1 MPYLQLP
8 NKQYIEVTPGIS
20 YEEALARAKERFPE
34 LYGKGQ
40 GFVERMG
47 RAAMRGIEQPIESLA
62 GLGLGARAAV
72 GDTEGAQRQMESIKR
87 EAAEE
92 AKRPQGL
99 TVEQLQ
105 DIYRTQGLGSMLGK
119 VPAYIGEQVL
129 QNAPSMA
136 GPLAAGAYGTA
147 AAGPIGGLAAGIG
160 TYGLQQLGSF
170 MQRQAAEKQRAEEL
184 EPGKAALTAAAT
196 APLGFL
202 VDRFALGLGKAG
214 SKAGEA
220 VAREL
225 AARSAGRTVATGAAK
240 SVLSEVPTE
249 LLETAAERYQAGLSL
264 TDDKAKSEYIN
275 TVAGTVAA
283 TGPMGGAAAY
293 RQRGQAQ
300 EQIGELDNA
309 RRIQDQ
315 ILQQEQQ
322 RQQEQAAERQKT
334 IQGLPS
340 GTQPDLF
347 GEVAGAYTPLPT
359 IAQREADEQAKRE
372 EEESR
377 PRVLDTYRRASQAFD
392 DIGARMQAATEKGDM
407 ETVAKLTPQYNFL
420 KNAVASLAKQS
431 KDVGFTKE
439 DMQTAVQG
447 PQALTGQASALE
459 KAVQKAA
466 DKGDFDTV
474 QKLYPK
480 LQQIRTQQ
488 EAATGQGGL
497 FDPEQMRARYEQEA
511 EAVQGQYFQP
521 DMFAAQPQDQ
531 ASQEILNYQDTLA
544 KEKVQRARDAW
555 NAERKQRFADMQ
567 LDETSEQA
575 QQLLKAAPL
584 ESILAGQ
591 RRALNENTF
600 TDVQKKRLNKIH
612 TEIAKAKQTNDSAK
626 LKALYDELKEISP
639 RQGQTRTF
647 LTTQQRAIDNG
658 IITKD
663 AQEMLGLNIPDSAF
677 SLLTDEERAQDRAG
691 RAARQEELRDQKEQ
705 AAVKVRT
712 TPEDALQQ
720 EEMIALE
727 AVTNDTYATEDNLR
741 EAYRVGRETNNDAL
755 AAEANALMQE
765 KFGKAAGTKLDTS
778 FIDLRHNRGLN
789 LNDKRQADSAI
800 KALDARIEELEQ
812 QRKTEFPSLELTA
825 ENEAGQPI
833 LTADGKRLVGVE
845 ASLSVLKQLREYA
858 QQTQDPGLQKQ
869 RARYLAD
876 QQAKEREAALFDL
889 ANIIDSLRKGEF
901 TGSTRKTA
909 RRKAR
914 ALISRVVDASIKEA
928 DYRRQEFDR
937 PAATTDEK
945 LKTAEAITTRL
956 QTLVDHAKT
965 RAVGKELELRTAI
978 YEALKRRAPISEIRK
993 IARELRALRRS
1004 KKDVVEAQQS
1014 RLEELQTAINE
1025 AIARKA
1031 PASELKKLY
1040 DEMKALRPRQDV
1052 IKRGMT
1058 IANERTG
1065 ELAGLRSF
1073 VADVTNKLAFPTKEA
1088 PKGRVVKGE
1097 FTLKPSPAEIKPA
1110 VNAEQQQA
1118 DIDQRIKEMRDEAD
1132 TYANE
1137 QRRLQKQFETTDD
1150 LQKKKALLVE
1160 GQKYNSLLKELDGK
1174 VRRLLKQSNVGPRPG
1189 TADITDLFKLSSRDL
1204 AAQRTVYVEE
1214 QKQVVLQRLK
1224 DVKQK
1229 INEEIE
1235 TSRDVI
1241 AALEKARRGLL
1252 PDVADAG
1259 VSADVAA
1266 KYEKLSKEIEGQ
1278 QALLEAISDPK
1289 YVATVAKA
1297 DKKLQFAVDLLRRYE
1312 DMLRQATGAKRLT
1325 KLQSLIEQQEANAA
1339 EAVTE
1344 RQDSLADQL
1353 DKAVEPRVISKT
1365 TVTTETMRVKKAP
1378 KITGLSAVERAIE
1391 DKKYEA
1397 YRIGV
1402 QLELNKKEAMRGAP
1416 PPARLSAAQR
1426 LLYSKRLD
1434 LLDQIDA
1441 LVKKAPENAELAGIE
1456 KEIEEKKQEVHA
1468 IGAQLGLDKKQSMRG
1483 GATPAGLSATQRRLN
1498 SKRLDLLEQ
1507 IDTLRSRA
1515 VINVPSKKTEV
1526 AGVAKEAQKPTA
1538 TEKQQDAAQQL
1549 YNKLIARRR
1558 LVMASLKEDLTD
1570 SARKTRDAERKALNE
1585 RIAKLEEN
1593 AAARGYALETTFRAP
1608 AAETLAAQAEA
1619 VRSGLAASERKP
1631 VSRSAPFKT
1640 GSEEQRAE
1648 KEQKRKRGRKAK
1660 TPEDFLTDPDVSEH
1674 DSMAAADY
1682 IKHGNIQGREASIAD
1697 RGVDTKEAQAVADRV
1712 KAKLPEGINLVYAAT
1727 PKQIPAAM
1735 MRGLEQQGMDP
1746 ATLKGAVFP
1755 DGSVLVIGEHHKTVQ
1770 DLEETFAHELI
1781 GHYGV
1786 DTVLGPKEMKALV
1799 DRLFAKG
1806 DKYVYELAEA
1816 LGVYSQVS
1824 QTQQEAK
1831 DRGMSIEDQRMAVV
1845 REMIAHAAEGR
1856 RVAPGMVDRVK
1867 QFVKDIVSAV
1877 RGFFKRFGM
1886 DSLVK
1891 QDTKYIYNLIKQAE
1905 RDLATSRLGV
1915 YTSPNGETA
1924 FRFGAAKMPAG
1935 FEKVQEFDQKIIAQ
1949 GRGLADR
1956 IRSTG
1961 LLGAKVT
1968 YVDQLAAWEE
1978 LAKNMG
1984 DRNAGMQ
1991 MMYYFQK
1998 SLDLLPM
2005 ASASAY
2011 VGNLKL
2017 SETQPGVFTIAAEK
2031 GPSLRSVDEKLKPLL
2046 KMGFNAE
2053 GANRLFTAYMAS
2065 LRGEVEGYNKLQ
2077 YSPDKIA
2084 LIKDAVAAIRA
2095 NKEVKAVLDDARADY
2110 NAYNK
2115 GLIDFLEQSGAIT
2128 PAAAK
2133 EMRSKRDYIPYYRA
2147 TRDGVL
2153 ELFLD
2158 PAHPVKVGNLKDSPH
2173 LQKLVGGDE
2182 QILDYFTSSMQN
2194 TLLLTDMSLRN
2205 LAIKNA
2211 AFTMNKMGLVEMLQR
2226 NGKEY
2231 GIRNGPGP
2239 QSADV
2244 LRFKDKGE
2252 DKHIVLKT
2260 EGTAFEGIPVDLLAK
2275 GLEGV
2280 SITVPDWLK
2289 MLALPAKVLRKG
2301 VTLNPLYPYYQL
2313 FKDSLAM
2320 GATRGNSYSH
2330 TINVL
2335 SGMKNYVNSKKMMEE
2350 LQGKGIVSGQMFTG
2364 NMEDVAQFRRQ
2375 ILKGQGPIHAAM
2387 AWQESRA
2394 LSADA
2399 AVRKM
2404 LFDSYI
2410 KQGLNERDA
2419 EYMTI
2424 TAMPYNRKGLSPGLR
2439 YLSHM
2444 IPFFNAQIVG
2454 LHSLYQGLRGKSLME
2469 DKLQMKK
2476 KLWTSGMMM
2485 GLSTLIY
2492 ASMVGDE
2499 DWYKKMPLETR
2510 MRNWLIKLPDIEE
2523 PIAIPI
2529 PFEFGILFKGLWEGA
2544 YLGMFNSSPEGKKV
2558 REAVKGILVNTIPGG
2573 AMPVPT
2579 AALPLLELKANKSF
2593 FNDAPIESTRDLD
2606 VAPDQRFGDGTSEL
2620 AKSLGETTGMSP
2632 KQIDHLIRG
2641 YTGPMGVAVAALVSA
2656 FTGSESAAAAP
2667 EKTLSKYPVLGQ
2679 LFKNAE
2685 GNELVD
2691 LAMDTLK
2698 EAEQMNKTYTRM
2710 MERGDTEK
2718 AQAYLEQNIDTIAKG
2733 KMAGKL
2739 VQVLGQFAAAERSI
2753 VADKE
2758 MTPIEKRDRI
2768 KELRQTR
2775 SRIAEN
2781 FQQAAM
2787 SGG

>member
-1 MPYLQLP
+1 MPLIELP
-8 NKQYIEVTPGIS
+8 NKKYFRVPEGLTD
-20 YEEALARAKERFPE
+20 EEALARAKERFPE

-40 GFVERMG
+40 GFIERMG
-47 RAAMRGIEQPIESLA
+47 RAALRGIEEPFQSLA

-72 GDTEGAQRQMESIKR
+72 GDTEGAQRQMEGIKSR
-87 EAAEE
+87 LAEE
-92 AKRPQGL
+92 AKGPQGL

-136 GPLAAGAYGTA
+136 GPLAAGAAGTSV
-147 AAGPIGGLAAGIG
+147 AGPIGGLAAGIG

-214 SKAGEA
+214 EKAGEA
-220 VAREL
+220 VVREL
-225 AARSAGRTVATGAAK
+225 AARSTGRTVATGAAK

-264 TDDKAKSEYIN
+264 TDEKAKSEYIN
-275 TVAGTVAA
+275 TIAGTVAA
-283 TGPMGGAAAY
+283 TGPMGAGFAY
-293 RQRGQAQ
+293 RERGQAQ
-300 EQIGELDNA
+300 EQVKALDNA
-309 RRIQDQ
+309 KRIQEQ

-322 RQQEQAAERQKT
+322 RQQERAAEQRAT
-334 IQGLPS
+334 IQGLPV

-347 GEVAGAYTPLPT
+347 GEVAGAYSPLPT
-359 IAQREADEQAKRE
+359 TAQREAAEQAKRE
-372 EEESR
+372 EEELR

-407 ETVAKLTPQYNFL
+407 ATVAKLTPQYNFL

-431 KDVGFTKE
+431 KEVGYTKE
-439 DMQTAVQG
+439 DMQIAVQG
-447 PQALTGQASALE
+447 PQALTGQVAALE

-497 FDPEQMRARYEQEA
+497 FDPAQMRARYEQEA
-511 EAVQGQYFQP
+511 EEIQGQYFQP

-531 ASQEILNYQDTLA
+531 TSQELLAYQDTLA
-544 KEKVQRARDAW
+544 KEKVQRAREAW
-555 NAERKQRFADMQ
+555 NAERKQRLADMQ
-567 LDETSEQA
+567 IDETSEQA
-575 QQLLKAAPL
+575 KQMLATSPMEA
-584 ESILAGQ
+584 ILAGQ
-591 RRALNENTF
+591 KRALNEF
-600 TDVQKKRLNKIH
+600 TWTPEQKKRLDEIH
-612 TEIAKAKQTNDSAK
+612 TEISKAKKKNDSIK
-626 LKALYDELKEISP
+626 LQKLYEELKNMQP

-663 AQEMLGLNIPDSAF
+663 AQEMLGLDIPDSAF
-677 SLLTDEERAQDRAG
+677 SLLTDEERAQDRAA
-691 RAARQEELRDQKEQ
+691 RAARQEKLREQKEKFELDEIL
-705 AAVKVRT
+705 ART
-712 TPEDALQQ
+712 APEEIRQHP
-720 EEMIALE
+720 EMLALE

-741 EAYRVGRETNNDAL
+741 EAYRVGRETKNDAL

-765 KFGKAAGTKLDTS
+765 KFGKPAGTELDTS
-778 FIDLRHNRGLN
+778 FIDLKHNRGLN
-789 LNDKRQADSAI
+789 LNDKRQADAAI
-800 KALDARIEELEQ
+800 KALDARIAELEQ

-825 ENEAGQPI
+825 ENEAGRSV

-901 TGSTRKTA
+901 TGSTKKTA
-909 RRKAR
+909 RRKATM
-914 ALISRVVDASIKEA
+914 LIARIVDATVKEA

-937 PAATTDEK
+937 PAASTEEK
-945 LKTAEAITTRL
+945 LQAAEAITTRL
-956 QTLVDHAKT
+956 QTLVDRAEPKT
-965 RAVGKELELRTAI
+965 NVGAVGQ
-978 YEALKRRAPISEIRK
+978 ALT
-993 IARELRALRRS
+993 
-1004 KKDVVEAQQS
+1004 EAQQA
-1014 RLEELQTAINE
+1014 RLEELQTAIKE
-1025 AIARKA
+1025 ATARKA

-1073 VADVTNKLAFPTKEA
+1073 VADVTNKLAFPPKEA

-1097 FTLKPSPAEIKPA
+1097 RPQLTLTPSPKETKPT
-1110 VNAEQQQA
+1110 VTEEEKQA
-1118 DIDQRIKEMRDEAD
+1118 DIDQRIKEMRNEAD
-1132 TYANE
+1132 TYAGE
-1137 QRRLQKQFETTDD
+1137 QRRLQKEFEATDD
-1150 LQKKKALLVE
+1150 LPKKRLLLIE
-1160 GQKYNSLLKELDGK
+1160 GQKYNNLLKELDGK
-1174 VRRLLKQSNVGPRPG
+1174 VRRLLKQSQVGPRPG
-1189 TADITDLFKLSSRDL
+1189 TADITDMFKLSSKDL

-1224 DVKQK
+1224 NVKQK

-1235 TSRDVI
+1235 ASRDVI

-1312 DMLRQATGAKRLT
+1312 SMLRQATGAKRLT
-1325 KLQSLIEQQEANAA
+1325 KLQSLIEQQEANVL

-1344 RQDSLADQL
+1344 RQESLAEQL
-1353 DKAVEPRVISKT
+1353 DKAVEPRARTKT
-1365 TVTTETMRVKKAP
+1365 VVTTETMRVKKAP
-1378 KITGLSAVERAIE
+1378 AGT
-1391 DKKYEA
+1391 
-1397 YRIGV
+1397 
-1402 QLELNKKEAMRGAP
+1402 
-1416 PPARLSAAQR
+1416 
-1426 LLYSKRLD
+1426 
-1434 LLDQIDA
+1434 
-1441 LVKKAPENAELAGIE
+1441 ELAAIE
-1456 KEIEEKKQEVHA
+1456 KEIEEKKQEVYA
-1468 IGAQLGLDKKQSMRG
+1468 IGAQIGLDKKESMRG
-1483 GATPAGLSATQRRLN
+1483 ASTPAGLSAAQRRLN
-1498 SKRLDLLEQ
+1498 SKRLDLLDQ
-1507 IDTLRSRA
+1507 IADLRSRM
-1515 VINVPSKKTEV
+1515 VVNVPTKKTEV
-1526 AGVAKEAQKPTA
+1526 AGAAKETQKPTA
-1538 TEKQQDAAQQL
+1538 IEKQQDAAQQL
-1549 YNKLIARRR
+1549 YNRLIARRR
-1558 LVMASLKEDLTD
+1558 LVLASLKEELTD
-1570 SARKTRDAERKALNE
+1570 SQRAARDAERKALNAK
-1585 RIAKLEEN
+1585 IAELEKN
-1593 AAARGYALETTFRAP
+1593 AEARGYELEKTFRAP

-1619 VRSGLAASERKP
+1619 VGKGLAAAERKQT
-1631 VSRSAPFKT
+1631 SRSRPLAT

-1648 KEQKRKRGRKAK
+1648 RAQKRGRKAK

-1682 IKHGNIQGREASIAD
+1682 IKHGNIQGREASSAD
-1697 RGVDTKEAQAVADRV
+1697 RGIDAQEAQVIADRV
-1712 KAKLPEGINLVYAAT
+1712 KAKLPQGINLVYAAT

-1735 MRGLEQQGMDP
+1735 LRSLEQQGMDP

-1755 DGSVLVIGEHHKTVQ
+1755 DGSVLVIGEHHKTTQ

-1806 DKYVYELAEA
+1806 DKYVAELAQA
-1816 LGVYSQVS
+1816 LGVDAQVS

-1905 RDLATSRLGV
+1905 RDLAASRLGV

-1924 FRFGAAKMPAG
+1924 FRFGGAKMPAG

-1949 GRGLADR
+1949 SKGLADR

-2017 SETQPGVFTIAAEK
+2017 SETEPGVYTIAAEK

-2077 YSPDKIA
+2077 YSPEKIA

-2115 GLIDFLEQSGAIT
+2115 GLINFLEQSGAIT
-2128 PAAAK
+2128 PQAAND
-2133 EMRSKRDYIPYYRA
+2133 MRSKRDYIPYYRA

-2173 LQKLVGGDE
+2173 LHKLVGGDE

-2194 TLLLTDMSLRN
+2194 TLLLTDLSLRN
-2205 LAIKNA
+2205 MAIKNA
-2211 AFTMNKMGLVEMLQR
+2211 AFTMNKLGLVDAYVDKS
-2226 NGKEY
+2226 GKKH
-2231 GIRNGPGP
+2231 GIRKGPGP

-2260 EGTAFEGIPVDLLAK
+2260 EGTAFEGIPVDLLSK

-2280 SITVPDWLK
+2280 AITVPDWLK
-2289 MLALPAKVLRKG
+2289 LMALPAKVLRKG

-2313 FKDSLAM
+2313 FKDSMAM

-2335 SGMKNYVNSKKMMEE
+2335 SGMKNYINSKKMMEE
-2350 LQGKGIVSGQMFTG
+2350 LQSKGIVSGQMFTG

-2375 ILKGQGPIHAAM
+2375 ILKGQGPIHSAM

-2454 LHSLYQGLRGKSLME
+2454 LHSLYQGMRGKTLME

-2476 KLWTSGMMM
+2476 KLWTSGMML

-2510 MRNWLIKLPDIEE
+2510 MRNWLIKLPDIDE

-2529 PFEFGILFKGLWEGA
+2529 PFEFGILFKGLFEAA
-2544 YLGMFNSSPEGKKV
+2544 YLGMFDSSPEGKKV
-2558 REAVKGILVNTIPGG
+2558 REAVKGVLVNTIPGG

-2593 FNDAPIESTRDLD
+2593 FNDAPIESTRDLA
-2606 VAPDQRFGDGTSEL
+2606 VEPSQRFGDGTSEL
-2620 AKSLGETTGMSP
+2620 AKSLGETTGTSP

-2679 LFKNAE
+2679 LFKTAE

-2698 EAEQMNKTYTRM
+2698 EAEQMNKTYARM
-2710 MERGDTEK
+2710 LERGDTEK
-2718 AQAYLEQNIDTIAKG
+2718 AEMYLEQNLDKIAKG

-2739 VQVLGQFAAAERSI
+2739 VQVLGQFAAAERAI
-2753 VADKE
+2753 IADKE
-2758 MTPIEKRDRI
+2758 MAPIEKRDRI
-2768 KELRQTR
+2768 KELRQNR

>member
-47 RAAMRGIEQPIESLA
+47 RAAMRGIEQPFESLA

-202 VDRFALGLGKAG
+202 VDRFALSLGKAG
-214 SKAGEA
+214 PKAGEEI
-220 VAREL
+220 ARAL

-300 EQIGELDNA
+300 EQVGALDSA

-359 IAQREADEQAKRE
+359 TAQREAAEQAKRE

-392 DIGARMQAATEKGDM
+392 DLGARMQAATEKGDM
-407 ETVAKLTPQYNFL
+407 ATVAKLTPQYNFL
-420 KNAVASLAKQS
+420 KNAVAALAKQS

-447 PQALTGQASALE
+447 PQALTGQAAALE
-459 KAVQKAA
+459 RAVQKAA

-521 DMFAAQPQDQ
+521 DMFASQPQDQ

-575 QQLLKAAPL
+575 QQLVKAAPL
-584 ESILAGQ
+584 ESILVGQGRSLNETTQ
-591 RRALNENTF
+591 RRN
-600 TDVQKKRLNKIH
+600 
-612 TEIAKAKQTNDSAK
+612 
-626 LKALYDELKEISP
+626 
-639 RQGQTRTF
+639 F

-658 IITKD
+658 IITKN

-691 RAARQEELRDQKEQ
+691 RVARQEELRDQKEK
-705 AAVKVRT
+705 AGISART
-712 TPEDALQQ
+712 SPEEVLQQ
-720 EEMIALE
+720 PEMLALE

-778 FIDLRHNRGLN
+778 FVDLQHNRGLN
-789 LNDKRQADSAI
+789 LNDKRQADAAI

-812 QRKTEFPSLELTA
+812 QRKTEFPSLELTT
-825 ENEAGQPI
+825 ENESGQSA

-845 ASLSVLKQLREYA
+845 ASLSVLKQLRDYA

-889 ANIIDSLRKGEF
+889 ANVIDSLRKGEF

-909 RRKAR
+909 RRKSAE
-914 ALISRVVDASIKEA
+914 LISRVVDSSIKEA

-937 PAATTDEK
+937 PAASTDEK
-945 LKTAEAITTRL
+945 LKAAEAITVRL
-956 QTLVDHAKT
+956 QTLVDRAEPKT
-965 RAVGKELELRTAI
+965 TVGAVG
-978 YEALKRRAPISEIRK
+978 EALT
-993 IARELRALRRS
+993 
-1004 KKDVVEAQQS
+1004 EAQQT

-1031 PASELKKLY
+1031 SASELKKLY

-1088 PKGRVVKGE
+1088 IKGRVVKGE
-1097 FTLKPSPAEIKPA
+1097 RPQLTLTPSPKETKPT
-1110 VNAEQQQA
+1110 VTAEQQQT
-1118 DIDQRIKEMRDEAD
+1118 DVDQRIKEMRDEAD

-1137 QRRLQKQFETTDD
+1137 QRRLQKEFEKTDD

-1160 GQKYNSLLKELDGK
+1160 GQKYNNLLKELDGR
-1174 VRRLLKQSNVGPRPG
+1174 VQRLLKQSKVGPRPG
-1189 TADITDLFKLSSRDL
+1189 TADITDMFKLSSKDL

-1229 INEEIE
+1229 INEEME
-1235 TSRDVI
+1235 ASRDVI

-1344 RQDSLADQL
+1344 RQDSLAEQL
-1353 DKAVEPRVISKT
+1353 DKAVEPRARTKT
-1365 TVTTETMRVKKAP
+1365 LVTIETMRVKRAP
-1378 KITGLSAVERAIE
+1378 AGT
-1391 DKKYEA
+1391 
-1397 YRIGV
+1397 
-1402 QLELNKKEAMRGAP
+1402 
-1416 PPARLSAAQR
+1416 
-1426 LLYSKRLD
+1426 
-1434 LLDQIDA
+1434 
-1441 LVKKAPENAELAGIE
+1441 ELAAVE
-1456 KEIEEKKQEVHA
+1456 KEIEEKRQQVHA
-1468 IGAQLGLDKKQSMRG
+1468 IGAQFGLNKKESMSG
-1483 GATPAGLSATQRRLN
+1483 AATPAGLSAAQRRLN
-1498 SKRLDLLEQ
+1498 GKRLDLLEQ
-1507 IDTLRSRA
+1507 IDTLRSRM
-1515 VINVPSKKTEV
+1515 VVNVPSKKTEV
-1526 AGVAKEAQKPTA
+1526 AGVAKTTEKPTT

-1549 YNKLIARRR
+1549 YNRLIARRR
-1558 LVMASLKEDLTD
+1558 LVLASLKEDLTD

-1585 RIAKLEEN
+1585 RITKLEEN
-1593 AAARGYALETTFRAP
+1593 ATARGYTLEATFRAP
-1608 AAETLAAQAEA
+1608 AAETLAAQATA
-1619 VRSGLAASERKP
+1619 VRSGLAAAERKP
-1631 VSRSAPFKT
+1631 TSRSGPLKT
-1640 GSEEQRAE
+1640 GSEEQRE
-1648 KEQKRKRGRKAK
+1648 ERTQKRGRKAK
-1660 TPEDFLTDPDVSEH
+1660 TPEDFLTDPNVSEN

-1682 IKHGNIQGREASIAD
+1682 IKHGNIQGRDASSAD
-1697 RGVDTKEAQAVADRV
+1697 RGVDTVEAQAIADRV

-1735 MRGLEQQGMDP
+1735 LRSLEQQGMDP

-1755 DGSVLVIGEHHKTVQ
+1755 DGSVLVIGEHHKTTQ

-1806 DKYVYELAEA
+1806 DTYVMELAQA
-1816 LGVYSQVS
+1816 LGVYGEVS

-1831 DRGMSIEDQRMAVV
+1831 DRGMSIEDQRMAIV

-1924 FRFGAAKMPAG
+1924 FRFGGAKMPAG

-1956 IRSTG
+1956 IRSTSA
-1961 LLGAKVT
+1961 LGAKVT

-2011 VGNLKL
+2011 VGNLKM
-2017 SETQPGVFTIAAEK
+2017 SETQPGVYTIAAEK

-2077 YSPDKIA
+2077 YSAENIA

-2115 GLIDFLEQSGAIT
+2115 GMINFLEQSGAIT
-2128 PAAAK
+2128 AAAAND
-2133 EMRSKRDYIPYYRA
+2133 MRSKRDYIPYYRA

-2173 LQKLVGGDE
+2173 LQKLVGGNE

-2194 TLLLTDMSLRN
+2194 TLLLTDLSLRN
-2205 LAIKNA
+2205 ISIKNA
-2211 AFTMNKMGLVEMLQR
+2211 AFTMNKLGLVDAG
-2226 NGKEY
+2226 GKKY

-2239 QSADV
+2239 QAADV

-2289 MLALPAKVLRKG
+2289 LLALPAKVLRKG

-2320 GATRGNSYSH
+2320 GATRGNSYSNI
-2330 TINVL
+2330 INL
-2335 SGMKNYVNSKKMMEE
+2335 MSGVKNYVNSKKMMEE
-2350 LQGKGIVSGQMFTG
+2350 LQAKGVVSGQMFTG

-2375 ILKGQGPIHAAM
+2375 ILKGQGPIHSAM

>member
-40 GFVERMG
+40 GFIERMG
-47 RAAMRGIEQPIESLA
+47 RAALRGIEEPFQSLA

-72 GDTEGAQRQMESIKR
+72 GDTEGAQRQMEGIKSR
-87 EAAEE
+87 LAEE
-92 AKRPQGL
+92 AKGPQGL

-119 VPAYIGEQVL
+119 VPAYVGEQVL
-129 QNAPSMA
+129 QTAPSMA

-214 SKAGEA
+214 EKAGEA
-220 VAREL
+220 VVREL
-225 AARSAGRTVATGAAK
+225 AARSTGRTVATGAAK

-264 TDDKAKSEYIN
+264 TDEKAKSEYIN
-275 TVAGTVAA
+275 TIAGTVAA
-283 TGPMGGAAAY
+283 TGPMGAGFAY
-293 RQRGQAQ
+293 RERGQAQ
-300 EQIGELDNA
+300 EQVKALDNA
-309 RRIQDQ
+309 KRIQEQ

-322 RQQEQAAERQKT
+322 RQQERAAEQRAT
-334 IQGLPS
+334 IQGLPV

-347 GEVAGAYTPLPT
+347 GEVAGAYSPLPT
-359 IAQREADEQAKRE
+359 TAQREAAEQAKRE

-407 ETVAKLTPQYNFL
+407 ATVAKLTPQYNFL

-431 KDVGFTKE
+431 KEVGYTKE
-439 DMQTAVQG
+439 DMQIAVQG
-447 PQALTGQASALE
+447 PQALTGQVAALE

-488 EAATGQGGL
+488 EDATGQGGL
-497 FDPEQMRARYEQEA
+497 FDPAQMRARYEQEA
-511 EAVQGQYFQP
+511 EEIQGQYFQP

-531 ASQEILNYQDTLA
+531 TSQELLAYQDTLA
-544 KEKVQRARDAW
+544 KEKVQRAREAW
-555 NAERKQRFADMQ
+555 NAERKQRLADMQ
-567 LDETSEQA
+567 IDETSEQA
-575 QQLLKAAPL
+575 KQLVDVAPL
-584 ESILAGQ
+584 ESILVGQGRSLNETTQ
-591 RRALNENTF
+591 RRN
-600 TDVQKKRLNKIH
+600 
-612 TEIAKAKQTNDSAK
+612 
-626 LKALYDELKEISP
+626 
-639 RQGQTRTF
+639 F

-663 AQEMLGLNIPDSAF
+663 AQEMLGLDIPDSAF
-677 SLLTDEERAQDRAG
+677 SLLTDEERAQDRAA
-691 RAARQEELRDQKEQ
+691 RVARQEELRDQKEK
-705 AAVKVRT
+705 AEITART
-712 TPEDALQQ
+712 TPEEVLQQ
-720 EEMIALE
+720 PEMLALE

-741 EAYRVGRETNNDAL
+741 EAYRVGRETKNDAL

-765 KFGKAAGTKLDTS
+765 KFGKPAGTELDTS
-778 FIDLRHNRGLN
+778 FIDLKHNRGLN
-789 LNDKRQADSAI
+789 LNDKRQADAAI
-800 KALDARIEELEQ
+800 KALDARIAELEQ
-812 QRKTEFPSLELTA
+812 QRKTEFPNLELTA
-825 ENEAGQPI
+825 ENEAGRSV

-845 ASLSVLKQLREYA
+845 ASLSVLKQLRDYA

-901 TGSTRKTA
+901 TGSTKKTA
-909 RRKAR
+909 RRKA
-914 ALISRVVDASIKEA
+914 ATLIARIVDATIKEA

-937 PAATTDEK
+937 PAASTDEK
-945 LKTAEAITTRL
+945 LQAAEAITTRL

-978 YEALKRRAPISEIRK
+978 YEAIKRKAPISEIRK
-993 IARELRALRRS
+993 IAQELKTLRRN
-1004 KKDVVEAQQS
+1004 KNAVVEAQQA

-1052 IKRGMT
+1052 IERGMT

-1073 VADVTNKLAFPTKEA
+1073 VADVTNKLAFPPKEA

-1097 FTLKPSPAEIKPA
+1097 RPQLTLTPSPKETKPT
-1110 VNAEQQQA
+1110 VTEEEKQA

-1132 TYANE
+1132 TYAGE
-1137 QRRLQKQFETTDD
+1137 QRRLQKEFEATDE
-1150 LQKKKALLVE
+1150 LPKKRALLIE
-1160 GQKYNSLLKELDGK
+1160 GQKYNNLLKELDGK
-1174 VRRLLKQSNVGPRPG
+1174 VRRLLKQSQVGPRPG
-1189 TADITDLFKLSSRDL
+1189 TADITDMFKLSSKDL

-1224 DVKQK
+1224 NVKQK

-1235 TSRDVI
+1235 ASRDVI

-1259 VSADVAA
+1259 VSVDVAA

-1312 DMLRQATGAKRLT
+1312 SMLRQATGAKRLT
-1325 KLQSLIEQQEANAA
+1325 KLQSLIEQQEANVS

-1344 RQDSLADQL
+1344 RQESLAEQL
-1353 DKAVEPRVISKT
+1353 DKAVEPRARTKT
-1365 TVTTETMRVKKAP
+1365 VVTTETMRVKKAP
-1378 KITGLSAVERAIE
+1378 AGT
-1391 DKKYEA
+1391 
-1397 YRIGV
+1397 
-1402 QLELNKKEAMRGAP
+1402 
-1416 PPARLSAAQR
+1416 
-1426 LLYSKRLD
+1426 
-1434 LLDQIDA
+1434 
-1441 LVKKAPENAELAGIE
+1441 ELAAIE
-1456 KEIEEKKQEVHA
+1456 KEIEEKKQEVYA
-1468 IGAQLGLDKKQSMRG
+1468 VGAQIGLDKKESMRG
-1483 GATPAGLSATQRRLN
+1483 ATTPAGLSAAQRRLN
-1498 SKRLDLLEQ
+1498 SKRLDLLDQ
-1507 IDTLRSRA
+1507 IADLRSRM
-1515 VINVPSKKTEV
+1515 VVNVPTKKTEV
-1526 AGVAKEAQKPTA
+1526 AGAAKETQKPTA
-1538 TEKQQDAAQQL
+1538 IEKQQDAAQQL
-1549 YNKLIARRR
+1549 YNRLIARRR
-1558 LVMASLKEDLTD
+1558 LVLASLKEELTD
-1570 SARKTRDAERKALNE
+1570 SQRAARDAERKALN
-1585 RIAKLEEN
+1585 AKITELEKN
-1593 AAARGYALETTFRAP
+1593 AEARGYELEKTFRAP

-1619 VRSGLAASERKP
+1619 VGRGLAAAERKQT
-1631 VSRSAPFKT
+1631 SRSRPLAT

-1648 KEQKRKRGRKAK
+1648 RAQKRGRKAK

-1682 IKHGNIQGREASIAD
+1682 IKHGNIQGREASSAD
-1697 RGVDTKEAQAVADRV
+1697 RGIDAQEAQVIADRV
-1712 KAKLPEGINLVYAAT
+1712 KSKLPQGINLVYAAT

-1735 MRGLEQQGMDP
+1735 LRSLEQQGMDP

-1755 DGSVLVIGEHHKTVQ
+1755 DGSVLVIGEHHKTTQ

-1806 DKYVYELAEA
+1806 DKYVAELAQA
-1816 LGVYSQVS
+1816 LGVDAQVS

-1905 RDLATSRLGV
+1905 RDLAFSRLGV

-1924 FRFGAAKMPAG
+1924 FRFGGAKMPAG

-1949 GRGLADR
+1949 GKGLADR

-2017 SETQPGVFTIAAEK
+2017 SETEPGVYTIAAEK

-2077 YSPDKIA
+2077 YSPEKIA

-2095 NKEVKAVLDDARADY
+2095 NKEVKTVLDDARADY

-2115 GLIDFLEQSGAIT
+2115 GLINFLEQSGAIT
-2128 PAAAK
+2128 PQAAND
-2133 EMRSKRDYIPYYRA
+2133 MRSKRDYIPYYRA

-2173 LQKLVGGDE
+2173 LHKLVGGDE

-2194 TLLLTDMSLRN
+2194 TLLLTDLSLRN
-2205 LAIKNA
+2205 MAIKNA
-2211 AFTMNKMGLVEMLQR
+2211 AFTMNKLGLVDAYVDKS
-2226 NGKEY
+2226 GKKH
-2231 GIRNGPGP
+2231 GIRKGPGP

-2260 EGTAFEGIPVDLLAK
+2260 EGTAFEGIPIDLLSK

-2280 SITVPDWLK
+2280 AITVPDWLK
-2289 MLALPAKVLRKG
+2289 LMALPAKVLRKG

-2313 FKDSLAM
+2313 FKDSMAM

-2335 SGMKNYVNSKKMMEE
+2335 SGMKNYINSKKMMEE
-2350 LQGKGIVSGQMFTG
+2350 LQSKGIVSGQMFTG

-2375 ILKGQGPIHAAM
+2375 ILKGQGPIHSAM

-2454 LHSLYQGLRGKSLME
+2454 LHSLYQGMRGKTLME

-2476 KLWTSGMMM
+2476 KLWTSGMML

-2510 MRNWLIKLPDIEE
+2510 MRNWLIKLPDIDE

-2529 PFEFGILFKGLWEGA
+2529 PFEFGILFKGLFEAA
-2544 YLGMFNSSPEGKKV
+2544 YLGMFDSSPEGKKV
-2558 REAVKGILVNTIPGG
+2558 REAVKGVLVNTIPGG

-2593 FNDAPIESTRDLD
+2593 FNDAPIESTRDLA
-2606 VAPDQRFGDGTSEL
+2606 VEPSQRFGDGTSEL
-2620 AKSLGETTGMSP
+2620 AKSLGETTGTSP

-2679 LFKNAE
+2679 LFKTAE

-2710 MERGDTEK
+2710 LERGDTEK
-2718 AQAYLEQNIDTIAKG
+2718 AEMYLEQNLDKIAKG

-2739 VQVLGQFAAAERSI
+2739 VQVLGQFAAAERAI
-2753 VADKE
+2753 IADKE
-2758 MTPIEKRDRI
+2758 MAPIEKRDRI
-2768 KELRQTR
+2768 KELRQNR

>member
-1 MPYLQLP
+1 MPLIELP
-8 NKQYIEVTPGIS
+8 NKKYFRVPEGLS
-20 YEEALARAKERFPE
+20 DEEALARAKERFPE

-72 GDTEGAQRQMESIKR
+72 GDTEGAQRQMEGIKSR
-87 EAAEE
+87 LAEE
-92 AKRPQGL
+92 AKGPQGL
-99 TVEQLQ
+99 NVEQLQ

-129 QNAPSMA
+129 QTAPSMA
-136 GPLAAGAYGTA
+136 GPLAAGAAGTA
-147 AAGPIGGLAAGIG
+147 VAGPIGGLAAGIG

-170 MQRQAAEKQRAEEL
+170 MQRQAAEKQSASEL

-196 APLGFL
+196 APLGYL
-202 VDRFALGLGKAG
+202 VDRFALGLNKVGP
-214 SKAGEA
+214 KAGEEI
-220 VAREL
+220 ARAL

-240 SVLSEVPTE
+240 SVFSEVPTE

-300 EQIGELDNA
+300 EQVGALDSA

-322 RQQEQAAERQKT
+322 QQQEQAGERQKT
-334 IQGLPS
+334 MQGLPG
-340 GTQPDLF
+340 GTQTDLF
-347 GEVAGAYTPLPT
+347 NEVAGAYSPLPT
-359 IAQREADEQAKRE
+359 TAQREAAEQAKRE

-377 PRVLDTYRRASQAFD
+377 PRILDTYRRASQAFD

-407 ETVAKLTPQYNFL
+407 ATVAKLTPQYNFL
-420 KNAVASLAKQS
+420 KNAVASLSKQS
-431 KDVGFTKE
+431 KGAGFTKE
-439 DMQTAVQG
+439 DLQTSVQG

-480 LQQIRTQQ
+480 LQEIRAQQ

-497 FDPEQMRARYEQEA
+497 FDPAQMRARYEQEA
-511 EAVQGQYFQP
+511 DAIQGQYFQP
-521 DMFAAQPQDQ
+521 DMFADQPQDQ
-531 ASQEILNYQDTLA
+531 SSQEILDYQDTLA

-555 NAERKQRFADMQ
+555 NAERKQRFEDMQ
-567 LDETSEQA
+567 LDETSDQA
-575 QQLLKAAPL
+575 RQLVKAAPL
-584 ESILAGQ
+584 ESILVGQGRSLNETTQ
-591 RRALNENTF
+591 RRN
-600 TDVQKKRLNKIH
+600 
-612 TEIAKAKQTNDSAK
+612 
-626 LKALYDELKEISP
+626 
-639 RQGQTRTF
+639 F

-663 AQEMLGLNIPDSAF
+663 AQELLGLNIPDSAF

-691 RAARQEELRDQKEQ
+691 RVARQEELREQKEK
-705 AAVKVRT
+705 AGISART
-712 TPEDALQQ
+712 SPEEVLQQ
-720 EEMIALE
+720 PEMLALE
-727 AVTNDTYATEDNLR
+727 AVTNDTYATKRNLLN
-741 EAYRVGRETNNDAL
+741 AYRVGRETNNEAL
-755 AAEANALMQE
+755 AAEASALMQE
-765 KFGKAAGTKLDTS
+765 KFNFDIRKQLGAKVYTS
-778 FIDLRHNRGLN
+778 FDLQHNRGLN
-789 LNDKRQADSAI
+789 LNDKRQADAAI
-800 KALDARIEELEQ
+800 KALDARIAELEQ
-812 QRKTEFPSLELTA
+812 QRKTEFPNLDLTT
-825 ENEAGQPI
+825 ENEAGQPV
-833 LTADGKRLVGVE
+833 LTADGKRLVGVD

-858 QQTQDPGLQKQ
+858 QQTQNPGLQKQ

-909 RRKAR
+909 RRKASG
-914 ALISRVVDASIKEA
+914 LIARIVDASIKEA

-956 QTLVDHAKT
+956 QTLVDRAETKPNVG
-965 RAVGKELELRTAI
+965 AVGQ
-978 YEALKRRAPISEIRK
+978 ALT
-993 IARELRALRRS
+993 
-1004 KKDVVEAQQS
+1004 EAQQK
-1014 RLEELQTAINE
+1014 RLEAIQVAIKE
-1025 AIARKA
+1025 AVARKVSSA
-1031 PASELKKLY
+1031 ELKKLY
-1040 DEMKALRPRQDV
+1040 DEMKALRPKQGE

-1097 FTLKPSPAEIKPA
+1097 FALKPSPREQFVPEQKPEAAPERDTNTLDMFEEVQRKDREAQTKKEIDEYKD
-1110 VNAEQQQA
+1110 VKGEQQIARLQTAIDNLKKDIASPAYAWKEAALKAQVKTLEQELDVAQRGLEDKQTLTVQIALNTAWLRGVEKEAADIVAVSPRVKTSLENLERLRGRLPADAPVLKKAESAHKGLINELTVKQARELNAKYAEAVRVAKDKLAVLEKRIEERVASALRVQEKTYHATEQEKQAQEKKAIAAERSELIKQSLVRVNMRLEELVEFVRQEMQGSRDAIDAIRKAAFRLPSMKDVFAEKRSELAKQLNHQRDIQHAITQPSYLKTIIKTDKKLEFERDFLRGMQRLVKNATKQA
-1118 DIDQRIKEMRDEAD
+1118 DITR
-1132 TYANE
+1132 
-1137 QRRLQKQFETTDD
+1137 
-1150 LQKKKALLVE
+1150 
-1160 GQKYNSLLKELDGK
+1160 
-1174 VRRLLKQSNVGPRPG
+1174 
-1189 TADITDLFKLSSRDL
+1189 
-1204 AAQRTVYVEE
+1204 
-1214 QKQVVLQRLK
+1214 LQRL
-1224 DVKQK
+1224 
-1229 INEEIE
+1229 
-1235 TSRDVI
+1235 
-1241 AALEKARRGLL
+1241 
-1252 PDVADAG
+1252 
-1259 VSADVAA
+1259 
-1266 KYEKLSKEIEGQ
+1266 
-1278 QALLEAISDPK
+1278 
-1289 YVATVAKA
+1289 
-1297 DKKLQFAVDLLRRYE
+1297 
-1312 DMLRQATGAKRLT
+1312 
-1325 KLQSLIEQQEANAA
+1325 IEQHKASAEQAVQER
-1339 EAVTE
+1339 EE
-1344 RQDSLADQL
+1344 SLLAL
-1353 DKAVEPRVISKT
+1353 IDKAVESRVISKT
-1365 TVTTETMRVKKAP
+1365 AVATETMRVKRAP
-1378 KITGLSAVERAIE
+1378 AGT
-1391 DKKYEA
+1391 
-1397 YRIGV
+1397 
-1402 QLELNKKEAMRGAP
+1402 
-1416 PPARLSAAQR
+1416 
-1426 LLYSKRLD
+1426 
-1434 LLDQIDA
+1434 
-1441 LVKKAPENAELAGIE
+1441 ELAAIE
-1456 KEIEEKKQEVHA
+1456 KEIEEKRQQVHA
-1468 IGAQLGLDKKQSMRG
+1468 VGAQLGLDKKESMSG
-1483 GATPAGLSATQRRLN
+1483 AATPAGLSAAQRRLN
-1498 SKRLDLLEQ
+1498 SKRLDLLGQ
-1507 IDTLRSRA
+1507 IDDLRSRM
-1515 VINVPSKKTEV
+1515 VVNVPTKKTEV
-1526 AGVAKEAQKPTA
+1526 AGVAKETQKPTA

-1549 YNKLIARRR
+1549 YNRLIARRR
-1558 LVMASLKEDLTD
+1558 LVLASLKEDLTD

-1585 RIAKLEEN
+1585 RITELEEN
-1593 AAARGYALETTFRAP
+1593 ATARGYTLETTFRAP
-1608 AAETLAAQAEA
+1608 AAETLAAQATA
-1619 VRSGLAASERKP
+1619 VRSGLAAAERKP
-1631 VSRSAPFKT
+1631 TSRSGPLKT
-1640 GSEEQRAE
+1640 GSEEQRE
-1648 KEQKRKRGRKAK
+1648 ERTQKRGRKAK
-1660 TPEDFLTDPDVSEH
+1660 TPEDFLTDPNVSEN
-1674 DSMAAADY
+1674 DSMAAAAY
-1682 IKHGNIQGREASIAD
+1682 IKHGNIQGRDASSAD
-1697 RGVDTKEAQAVADRV
+1697 RGVDTVEAQAIANRV

-1727 PKQIPAAM
+1727 SKQIPTAM
-1735 MRGLEQQGMDP
+1735 LRSLEQQGMDP

-1755 DGSVLVIGEHHKTVQ
+1755 DGSVLVIGEHHKTAQ

-1806 DKYVYELAEA
+1806 DTYVMELAQA
-1816 LGVYSQVS
+1816 LGVYGEVS

-1831 DRGMSIEDQRMAVV
+1831 DRGMSIEDQRMAIV

-1867 QFVKDIVSAV
+1867 QFVKDIVSAI

-1924 FRFGAAKMPAG
+1924 FRFGGAKMPAG

-1956 IRSTG
+1956 IRATSA
-1961 LLGAKVT
+1961 LGAKVT

-1984 DRNAGMQ
+1984 DRSAGMQ

-2011 VGNLKL
+2011 VGNLKM
-2017 SETQPGVFTIAAEK
+2017 SEKEPGVFTIAAEK

-2077 YSPDKIA
+2077 YSAENIA

-2115 GLIDFLEQSGAIT
+2115 GMINFLEQSGAIT
-2128 PAAAK
+2128 AAAAND
-2133 EMRSKRDYIPYYRA
+2133 MRSKRDYIPYYRA

-2173 LQKLVGGDE
+2173 LQKLVGGNE

-2194 TLLLTDMSLRN
+2194 TLLLTDLSLRN
-2205 LAIKNA
+2205 ISIKNA
-2211 AFTMNKMGLVEMLQR
+2211 AFTMNKLGLVDAG
-2226 NGKEY
+2226 GKKY

-2239 QSADV
+2239 QAADV

-2289 MLALPAKVLRKG
+2289 LLALPAKVLRKG

-2320 GATRGNSYSH
+2320 GATRGNSYSNI
-2330 TINVL
+2330 INL
-2335 SGMKNYVNSKKMMEE
+2335 MSGVKNYVNSEKMMEE
-2350 LQGKGIVSGQMFTG
+2350 LQAKGVVSGQMFTG

-2394 LSADA
+2394 MGADA

-2404 LFDSYI
+2404 LYDSYI
-2410 KQGLNERDA
+2410 KKGLNERDA

-2454 LHSLYQGLRGKSLME
+2454 LHSLYQGMRGKSLME

-2510 MRNWLIKLPDIEE
+2510 MRNWLIKLPDIDE

-2529 PFEFGILFKGLWEGA
+2529 PFEFGILFKGLFEGA

-2558 REAVKGILVNTIPGG
+2558 REAVKTMLVGSIPGG
-2573 AMPVPT
+2573 AMPIPT

-2593 FNDAPIESTRDLD
+2593 FNDAPIESTRDLAVD
-2606 VAPDQRFGDGTSEL
+2606 PDQRFGDGTSGL
-2620 AKSLGETTGMSP
+2620 AKSLGESTGTSP

-2667 EKTLSKYPVLGQ
+2667 EKSLSKYPVLGQ
-2679 LFKNAE
+2679 LFKNPE

-2710 MERGDTEK
+2710 LERGDMEK
-2718 AQAYLEQNIDTIAKG
+2718 AEAYLEQNIDKISKG

-2739 VQVLGQFAAAERSI
+2739 VQVLGQFAAVERSI

-2758 MTPIEKRDRI
+2758 LTPIEKRDRI
-2768 KELRQTR
+2768 KELRQNR